1 MAETL
6 TSIGKILGLIGGIL
20 GIINGATSIIGN
32 AISTIETLGQYGTT
46 VGGTTGAIQHIVV
59 GIIAIFVSI
68 DRVEIKDQLV
78 LGIILIVLGYFGATL
93 LAVLGGILVIIDKFT
108 S

>member
-20 GIINGATSIIGN
+20 GIINGAMSIIGD
-32 AISTIETLGQYGTT
+32 AISTVETLGSYGTT
-46 VGGTTGAIQHIVV
+46 IDGTVGSIVTIIV
-59 GIIAIFVSI
+59 GILAVFVSI

-78 LGIILIVLGYFGATL
+78 LGIVLIILGFFGATL

-108 S
+108 